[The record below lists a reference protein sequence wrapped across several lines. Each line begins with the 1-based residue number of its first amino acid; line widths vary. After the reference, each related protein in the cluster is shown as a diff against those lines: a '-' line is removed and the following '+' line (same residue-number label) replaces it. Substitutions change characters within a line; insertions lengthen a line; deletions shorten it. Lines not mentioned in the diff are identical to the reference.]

1 MTDAGRDLERMRDYL
16 GGRLSDDE
24 HRAFEERL
32 VRDPE
37 LTRELERT
45 LRLREGL
52 EQVRAEGSLNNGPSR
67 RRVLRTRLPA
77 LAAALVAGVAL
88 FLWVHSRPAP
98 LLTASSEPRTAG
110 AAPSIVARFTFVATR
125 EVTTPDLE
133 LPSSGLIELRAAPGL
148 RTTGSPYRLTLTYHD
163 DSGAA
168 TPVGTVAGLALSAD
182 GYIHGY
188 ADAARLGPGGY
199 VLSVESDPQSAA
211 APETFRF
218 NLRPRQAR

>member
-32 VRDPE
+32 LRDPE
-37 LTRELERT
+37 LARELERT

-52 EQVRAEGSLNNGPSR
+52 EQLRAEGSLNKGSSVR
-67 RRVLRTRLPA
+67 MLLRTWLPG
-77 LAAALVAGVAL
+77 LAAAVVAGVAL
-88 FLWVHSRPAP
+88 FLWVHSRPSP
-98 LLTASSEPRTAG
+98 LLTASSEPRSAG
-110 AAPSIVARFTFVATR
+110 VAPSIAARFTFVATR
-125 EVTTPDLE
+125 EVSTPDLE

-148 RTTGSPYRLTLTYHD
+148 RPTGSRYRLTLSYHD
-163 DSGAA
+163 ESGSA
-168 TPVGTVAGLALSAD
+168 TPVGTVAGLELSAD
-182 GYIHGY
+182 GYIHCY
-188 ADAARLGPGGY
+188 ADGARLGPGGY
-199 VLSVESDPQSAA
+199 VLSVESDAQTAA